1 MNPNVLV
8 LLGFVAAVT
17 AVLGAYSIISDL
29 FLRDRS
35 RVSRRV
41 DDEFRHRQRERAQ
54 RSLLFKD
61 LSALNIEAA
70 EEVGKDESWR
80 ERLELIIEQSG
91 TEMSQRRLFTIMA
104 CAGAFVTVLML
115 LFRLNPLVAPV
126 GGVIAALL
134 PLAWVF
140 IKRRARMNRLL
151 GQLPDAFELMTRCI
165 RSGQTMSQSM
175 QAVTDEFDAPIST
188 EFSYCF
194 EQMNLGLSPEIAMR
208 DLARRTGLLEIK
220 VFVLAMLIQTQTGGN
235 LAEMLDKLA
244 GIIRERFKIKGK
256 ISALTAEGRLQAI
269 VLLALPPVLFLV
281 IFALNRS
288 YAALLFAHPSLL
300 VGMFVMELI
309 GALWIR
315 NIINFDY

>member
-1 MNPNVLV
+1 M
-8 LLGFVAAVT
+8 GREDT
-17 AVLGAYSIISDL
+17 W
-29 FLRDRS
+29 RDY
-35 RVSRRV
+35 
-41 DDEFRHRQRERAQ
+41 
-54 RSLLFKD
+54 
-61 LSALNIEAA
+61 LN
-70 EEVGKDESWR
+70 
-80 ERLELIIEQSG
+80 LIIEQSG
-91 TEMSQRRLFTIMA
+91 MEITPRRLLTLMA
-104 CAGAFVTVLML
+104 AAGVLATVLVL

-126 GGVIAALL
+126 AGLFAALM
-134 PLAWVF
+134 PLAWVLL
-140 IKRRARMNRLL
+140 KRKARMGKLL
-151 GQLPDAFELMTRCI
+151 AQLPDAFDLMSRCI
-165 RSGQTMSQSM
+165 RAGQTMSQSL

-244 GIIRERFKIKGK
+244 GIIRERFKIQGK

-269 VLLALPPVLFLV
+269 ILLALPPALFLV

-288 YAALLFAHPSLL
+288 YAILLFDHPGLL
-300 VGMFVMELI
+300 VGMVVMELL

-315 NIINFDY
+315 SIINFDY